1 MKVEYFKKYSNC
13 LQRDMEFKIY
23 GHGGIP
29 LLVFPAQDGRFY
41 DFENF
46 GMINTISDKIE
57 EGKVQ
62 VFCIDSV
69 DSESWSDECGDKRHR
84 VYIMEQWYYYVV
96 DELVPTIFDINGNG
110 KLIYTTGCSMGAS
123 HAANFMF
130 RRPDLFQGCICLS
143 GYYDSD
149 LFFGDYHDEI
159 LYNNSPIQFLNG
171 MSYDHPYVEM
181 YRHRDI
187 ILCCG
192 QGAWEDNMIRST
204 NRMKELLE
212 YKYIPV
218 WIDFWGKDVNHD
230 WNWWQVQLPY
240 FLNHILKKEED

>member
-110 KLIYTTGCSMGAS
+110 KFIRLDVQWGLVMQ
-123 HAANFMF
+123 
-130 RRPDLFQGCICLS
+130 L
-143 GYYDSD
+143 
-149 LFFGDYHDEI
+149 
-159 LYNNSPIQFLNG
+159 
-171 MSYDHPYVEM
+171 
-181 YRHRDI
+181 
-187 ILCCG
+187 ILCL
-192 QGAWEDNMIRST
+192 EDQI
-204 NRMKELLE
+204 
-212 YKYIPV
+212 Y
-218 WIDFWGKDVNHD
+218 FKDAFV
-230 WNWWQVQLPY
+230 
-240 FLNHILKKEED
+240 

>member
-69 DSESWSDECGDKRHR
+69 DSESWSMNVGIK
-84 VYIMEQWYYYVV
+84 
-96 DELVPTIFDINGNG
+96 DIVF
-110 KLIYTTGCSMGAS
+110 I
-123 HAANFMF
+123 
-130 RRPDLFQGCICLS
+130 
-143 GYYDSD
+143 
-149 LFFGDYHDEI
+149 
-159 LYNNSPIQFLNG
+159 
-171 MSYDHPYVEM
+171 
-181 YRHRDI
+181 
-187 ILCCG
+187 
-192 QGAWEDNMIRST
+192 
-204 NRMKELLE
+204 
-212 YKYIPV
+212 
-218 WIDFWGKDVNHD
+218 
-230 WNWWQVQLPY
+230 
-240 FLNHILKKEED
+240 